1 MWLQKP
7 PLGVPLDWSNPLN
20 KGLVMHLATNEGHGD
35 HLNDLSMNGNHG
47 TIQNMAFPSTAASGW
62 NPGRAGVGLNFDGT
76 GDYVDCGNQA
86 SLNITDELTLC
97 AWIKPKTITTHHQVI
112 DNGYSATGTIG
123 TRVGYI
129 TGSFKGYWHDTV
141 SGTTYIQRDTNPTL
155 NDWSHVTFTLGNG
168 YAKMYINSILQAD
181 VKAFNGIL
189 RGATAPSAIGTLL
202 TSPQFFS
209 GSIDQVRILNR
220 AWTAKEVLEYYIN
233 PWSVYLDEDN

>member
-62 NPGRAGVGLNFDGT
+62 NPGRAGVGLNFDGIDDHVNCGNNALLQLIT
-76 GDYVDCGNQA
+76 AMTISFCANVGIQSVDYPKVMERGAWGVGGYYVDISGVIGTTEAQLRFGRIGGSDAVSPIIPYNPNVE
-86 SLNITDELTLC
+86 NIFVF
-97 AWIKPKTITTHHQVI
+97 VI
-112 DNGYSATGTIG
+112 DAVADEGKAYLNGNN
-123 TRVGYI
+123 VGVLSPISVYVP
-129 TGSFKGYWHDTV
+129 GSFDFYMV
-141 SGTTYIQRDTNPTL
+141 
-155 NDWSHVTFTLGNG
+155 NDRSFV
-168 YAKMYINSILQAD
+168 
-181 VKAFNGIL
+181 
-189 RGATAPSAIGTLL
+189 
-202 TSPQFFS
+202 